1 VYDVKGVTVNVIA
14 GTRKYS
20 ASGIGPITGITDV
33 PSESRGVRLTLTINL
48 CAAIIKALKYYT
60 KLNYSPAHYAVI
72 MLCPHHKA
80 FCDTV

>member
-33 PSESRGVRLTLTINL
+33 PSESRGARLT
-48 CAAIIKALKYYT
+48 
-60 KLNYSPAHYAVI
+60 
-72 MLCPHHKA
+72 
-80 FCDTV
+80 